1 MKLCIVGIGGAGG
14 KVTQEFLGNEDLDV
28 PLLSRITE
36 AEYISP
42 GTIRGIWLEA
52 DKNDAKNIQHF
63 FGDMNEGCYPC
74 FYIPHDAVA
83 DGCEI
88 HRMVRE
94 KYGYDVK
101 KQGFVRDA
109 QYLKAIFEIFDTDE
123 EIQETVA
130 RTMNKEMVQAKG
142 GSPGENGPST
152 IQAPNPIFDSAWNA
166 IRDFTTLGKGE
177 CDGILFIVSF
187 GGGTGTGFINPIIN
201 HIRNE
206 GKADY
211 PVFALGILT
220 ELGDYADKAQFSKGG
235 RRNLAAISALYDLL
249 TKGSGANGVIIVDNE
264 ILLKRFGNDYASA
277 NRFIHKVMQPI
288 VAARDYPDEIPPS
301 QAIAQHSSQGL
312 SRPPIFVPLYASL
325 PRSKDPEEALVREA
339 LSEKGRLFACTPE
352 KADFA
357 MVFCRGFIDD
367 ERIRAALSKET
378 GIPFENIWPM
388 RKMGVGENEIL
399 ILLRNPYGGDS
410 KAYLKDNT
418 LESRFCKVISLA
430 LQYISQRPEDLFYEG
445 KETEKSG
452 KDGKTD
458 QVRLTE
464 ISKRSLKIF
473 FFGPDG
479 SGKESGF
486 VFELK
491 EARKRLRDGKVPFFL
506 NPLRIFYKNVGAETE
521 NKKNGHELD
530 KDDIARAVDKRI
542 KELIEQGLIKGP

>member
-14 KVTQEFLGNEDLDV
+14 KITQEFLGNEDLDFQ
-28 PLLSRITE
+28 LLSRITE
-36 AEYISP
+36 AQYVSP
-42 GTIRGIWLEA
+42 GMIQGIWLEA

-83 DGCEI
+83 DGCEV

-109 QYLKAIFEIFDTDE
+109 QYLKAIFEIFDIDD

-130 RTMNKEMVQAKG
+130 RTMIKEMVESKG
-142 GSPGENGPST
+142 SGPGGNGPSSSH
-152 IQAPNPIFDSAWNA
+152 APNPIFDSAWNA

-211 PVFALGILT
+211 PVFTLGILT
-220 ELGDYADKAQFSKGG
+220 ELGDFADKAQFSKEG

-277 NRFIHKVMQPI
+277 NRYIHRIMQPV

-301 QAIAQHSSQGL
+301 QAIAQHSSGGL
-312 SRPPIFVPLYASL
+312 SRPPIFVPLYASM
-325 PRSKDPEEALVREA
+325 PRSKNPEEALVKKA
-339 LSEKGRLFACTPE
+339 LSEEGRLFGCTPE

-357 MVFCRGFIDD
+357 MVFCRGFIDS
-367 ERIRAALSKET
+367 EKIRAVSYTHL
-378 GIPFENIWPM
+378 
-388 RKMGVGENEIL
+388 
-399 ILLRNPYGGDS
+399 
-410 KAYLKDNT
+410 T
-418 LESRFCKVISLA
+418 LPTNREV
-430 LQYISQRPEDLFYEG
+430 
-445 KETEKSG
+445 
-452 KDGKTD
+452 
-458 QVRLTE
+458 
-464 ISKRSLKIF
+464 
-473 FFGPDG
+473 
-479 SGKESGF
+479 
-486 VFELK
+486 
-491 EARKRLRDGKVPFFL
+491 
-506 NPLRIFYKNVGAETE
+506 
-521 NKKNGHELD
+521 
-530 KDDIARAVDKRI
+530 
-542 KELIEQGLIKGP
+542 